1 MAYQLLLYR
10 DPDYADS
17 HIADRYP
24 AALQQMLPDVEV
36 IVARSRAELEAHIA
50 TADAAFGKL
59 PPELFAKAKRL
70 RWIQCPQ
77 AGPDPSFYHPALVA
91 SDVVVTNVRGIFND
105 HISAHVLAMMLAFAR
120 GLPTYWTQQA
130 RHEWKLGAPTVH
142 LPESTVLMLGV
153 GGIGAETARLCA
165 QLRMHVI
172 GVDPR
177 VQSAPE
183 GIARL
188 VRPEQIDEVLGNADF
203 VVVTVPETPA
213 TRGMF
218 DAGFFSRMK
227 RGAYF
232 INIGR
237 GATVKLLD
245 LDAALRSGHLAG
257 AALDVFEQEPLP
269 SDHPLWDAPGMII
282 TPHVAAIGPYL
293 DDRRADVF
301 LDNCRRFH
309 DGLPLR
315 NVVDKAN
322 WF

>member
-1 MAYQLLLYR
+1 MSYKLLLYR
-10 DPDYADS
+10 DDAYPDS

-24 AALQQMLPDVEV
+24 AALKEMLPDVQV
-36 IVARSRAELEAHIA
+36 VLARTRDEAEAHIA

-59 PPELFAKAKRL
+59 PPDLFAKAKRL

-105 HISAHVLAMMLAFAR
+105 HISAHVLAMVLAFAR
-120 GLPTYWTQQA
+120 GLPQYWTQQA
-130 RHEWKLGAPTVH
+130 RREWKTSAPTFY
-142 LPESTVLMLGV
+142 LPECTVVIVGV

-165 QLRMHVI
+165 EFGMRVI

-177 VQSAPE
+177 VQTPPPGVAELMRPDE
-183 GIARL
+183 MADAVAR
-188 VRPEQIDEVLGNADF
+188 ADF
-203 VVVTVPETPA
+203 VIVTVPETPA
-213 TRGMF
+213 TQGLF
-218 DAGFFSRMK
+218 DRAFFARMK
-227 RGAYF
+227 QGAVF

-237 GATVKLLD
+237 GATVKLTD

-257 AALDVFEQEPLP
+257 AALDVFETEPLP
-269 SDHPLWDAPGMII
+269 GDHPLWDAPGMMI

-293 DDRRADVF
+293 DDRRAEVF

-315 NVVDKAN
+315 NVVDKGN